1 MERVN
6 KEIKRRTHVVG
17 VFSNPAA
24 LLRLAG
30 AVLVEQHDEWEAGD
44 RRYLSEASIAELKAM
59 NTTAAEP
66 VEEAILLPELTA
78 A

>member
-1 MERVN
+1 MPVN
-6 KEIKRRTHVVG
+6 KEIKRRTDVVG
-17 VFSNPAA
+17 VFPNPAA

-44 RRYLSEASIAELKAM
+44 RRYLSEASMAELKAM
-59 NTTAAEP
+59 NTAPAEP

>member
-1 MERVN
+1 M
-6 KEIKRRTHVVG
+6 G

-24 LLRLAG
+24 LLRLAS

-44 RRYLSEASIAELKAM
+44 RRYLSEVSMAELYALESVV
-59 NTTAAEP
+59 ADA
-66 VEEAILLPELTA
+66 VEGVILLPELIA